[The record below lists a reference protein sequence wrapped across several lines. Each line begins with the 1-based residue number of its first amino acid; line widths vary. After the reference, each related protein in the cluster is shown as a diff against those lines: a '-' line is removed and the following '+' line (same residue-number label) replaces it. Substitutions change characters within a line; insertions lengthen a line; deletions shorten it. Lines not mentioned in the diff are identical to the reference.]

1 MKKLISVISTFL
13 ILIICNF
20 ALCNIFKTSFFEF
33 SFLTGVLVTIF
44 IAFFS
49 SNGGATTSACDM
61 RYKFLIESKERKNN
75 GDIEFNINLPFIVS
89 LIYTIIT
96 GMISFIVYFD
106 HFF

>member
-20 ALCNIFKTSFFEF
+20 ALCNLFKTSFFEF
-33 SFLTGVLVTIF
+33 SFLTGVLATIF

-49 SNGGATTSACDM
+49 SDGGATTSACDL
-61 RYKFLIESKERKNN
+61 RYKFLLESDTRKNN

-89 LIYTIIT
+89 LIYTIVT
-96 GMISFIVYFD
+96 GIISFIVYFD